1 MTPEILD
8 KGYEL
13 LKRIKE
19 CREFLQTLEAIDPDK
34 DGHATVTI
42 TSISAKN
49 NPSIRMCMYHS
60 VLGALKT
67 AMTDELNYFQKQ
79 FDEL

>member
-8 KGYEL
+8 KGTEL

-19 CREFLQTLEAIDPDK
+19 CREFLQTLDTINPAK
-34 DGHATVTI
+34 DGLATVTI
-42 TSISAKN
+42 TSSSASS
-49 NPSIRMCMYHS
+49 NPSIRMCMYQS